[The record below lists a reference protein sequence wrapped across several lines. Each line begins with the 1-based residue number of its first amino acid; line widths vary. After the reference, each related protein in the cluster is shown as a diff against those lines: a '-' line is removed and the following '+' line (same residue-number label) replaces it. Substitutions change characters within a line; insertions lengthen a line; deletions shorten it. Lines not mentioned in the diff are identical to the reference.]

1 MPKWIAVEEYHTSTS
16 VESSAAMPSRGMNCE
31 KPVRSAACFH
41 CGSSRVPSIRSD
53 TSSSRGGLTSSWFC
67 RPLRISPM
75 AGLPTGSVTAIDSA
89 AASRKESGAIER
101 RRVVR
106 LAARGEISI
115 RPDGHGARASML
127 DRGATPA
134 LNDFAP
140 HPRDS
145 RGSARTMNVLLVDA
159 EDVTVIAE
167 CGSGAAAIESLR
179 THQVDLVFLDIQMPG
194 VDGFVVAESLQG
206 PEAPLLVFVTAH
218 DNHAIRAFEARA
230 LDYLLK
236 PVRKERLA
244 LALDRAREAI
254 AGRRSTAYARQL
266 RSVIAQLD
274 REPTS
279 PAPSASVTSAAER
292 IEVRDGER
300 VRFVATA
307 DVAWAEAKGPH
318 VLLHTKDGVFE
329 IRDTLAR
336 LEASLDARRF
346 VRIHR
351 SYIVNLG
358 QMKELRPWFGGD
370 ALLVLHDGQQL
381 KVSRTYRAQLRQRLN
396 AV

>member
-1 MPKWIAVEEYHTSTS
+1 
-16 VESSAAMPSRGMNCE
+16 
-31 KPVRSAACFH
+31 
-41 CGSSRVPSIRSD
+41 
-53 TSSSRGGLTSSWFC
+53 
-67 RPLRISPM
+67 
-75 AGLPTGSVTAIDSA
+75 
-89 AASRKESGAIER
+89 
-101 RRVVR
+101 
-106 LAARGEISI
+106 
-115 RPDGHGARASML
+115 ML
-127 DRGATPA
+127 DRGSCAA
-134 LNDFAP
+134 LNDIAP
-140 HPRDS
+140 LQQDTPP
-145 RGSARTMNVLLVDA
+145 SARAMNVLLVDDEA
-159 EDVTVIAE
+159 LARRRLRRLLADADDVTVVAE
-167 CGSGAAAIESLR
+167 CGSGGAAIDALR

-218 DNHAIRAFEARA
+218 DTHAIRAFETRA

-254 AGRRSTAYARQL
+254 AARRSTAYARQL

-274 REPTS
+274 SEPTAGAFAA
-279 PAPSASVTSAAER
+279 PAVPTAER

-318 VLLHTKDGVFE
+318 VLLHTKQGVFE

-336 LEASLDARRF
+336 LEASLDTRRF

-351 SYIVNLG
+351 SFIVNLS
-358 QMKELRPWFGGD
+358 QIKELQPWFGGD
-370 ALLVLHDGQQL
+370 AVLVLHGGQQL

-396 AV
+396 TL

>member
-1 MPKWIAVEEYHTSTS
+1 
-16 VESSAAMPSRGMNCE
+16 
-31 KPVRSAACFH
+31 
-41 CGSSRVPSIRSD
+41 
-53 TSSSRGGLTSSWFC
+53 
-67 RPLRISPM
+67 
-75 AGLPTGSVTAIDSA
+75 
-89 AASRKESGAIER
+89 
-101 RRVVR
+101 
-106 LAARGEISI
+106 
-115 RPDGHGARASML
+115 
-127 DRGATPA
+127 
-134 LNDFAP
+134 
-140 HPRDS
+140 
-145 RGSARTMNVLLVDA
+145 MNVLLVDDEA
-159 EDVTVIAE
+159 LARRRMRRLLADADDVTVIAE

-236 PVRKERLA
+236 PVRKERLT

-274 REPTS
+274 REPTT
-279 PAPSASVTSAAER
+279 PAPPAPVASVAER

-318 VLLHTKDGVFE
+318 VQLHTRQGVFE

-336 LEASLDARRF
+336 LEASLDPRRF

-351 SYIVNLG
+351 SYIVNLS
-358 QMKELRPWFGGD
+358 QIKELQPWFGGD
-370 ALLVLHDGQQL
+370 AVLVLHDGQQL

>member
-1 MPKWIAVEEYHTSTS
+1 
-16 VESSAAMPSRGMNCE
+16 
-31 KPVRSAACFH
+31 
-41 CGSSRVPSIRSD
+41 
-53 TSSSRGGLTSSWFC
+53 
-67 RPLRISPM
+67 
-75 AGLPTGSVTAIDSA
+75 
-89 AASRKESGAIER
+89 
-101 RRVVR
+101 
-106 LAARGEISI
+106 
-115 RPDGHGARASML
+115 
-127 DRGATPA
+127 
-134 LNDFAP
+134 
-140 HPRDS
+140 
-145 RGSARTMNVLLVDA
+145 MNVLLVDDEALARRRLRRLLADA
-159 EDVTVIAE
+159 EDVTVVAE
-167 CGSGAAAIESLR
+167 CGSGGAAIDALR

-218 DNHAIRAFEARA
+218 DTHAIRAFEARA

-236 PVRKERLA
+236 PVRRERLE

-274 REPTS
+274 SEPATAALTA
-279 PAPSASVTSAAER
+279 PAAAPAAER

-300 VRFVATA
+300 VRWVATA

-318 VLLHTKDGVFE
+318 VLLHTKQGVFE

-351 SYIVNLG
+351 SFIVNLG
-358 QMKELRPWFGGD
+358 QIKELQPWFGGD
-370 ALLVLHDGQQL
+370 AVLVLHGGQQL

-396 AV
+396 AL

>member
-1 MPKWIAVEEYHTSTS
+1 
-16 VESSAAMPSRGMNCE
+16 
-31 KPVRSAACFH
+31 
-41 CGSSRVPSIRSD
+41 
-53 TSSSRGGLTSSWFC
+53 
-67 RPLRISPM
+67 
-75 AGLPTGSVTAIDSA
+75 
-89 AASRKESGAIER
+89 
-101 RRVVR
+101 
-106 LAARGEISI
+106 
-115 RPDGHGARASML
+115 
-127 DRGATPA
+127 
-134 LNDFAP
+134 
-140 HPRDS
+140 
-145 RGSARTMNVLLVDA
+145 MNVLLVDDEA
-159 EDVTVIAE
+159 LARRRLRRLLADADDVTVVAE
-167 CGSGAAAIESLR
+167 CGSGGAAIDALR

-218 DNHAIRAFEARA
+218 DTHAIRAFETRA

-254 AGRRSTAYARQL
+254 AARRSTAYARQL
-266 RSVIAQLD
+266 RSVIALLD
-274 REPTS
+274 NEPTTGAFAA
-279 PAPSASVTSAAER
+279 PAVPTAER

-318 VLLHTKDGVFE
+318 VLLHTKQGVFE

-336 LEASLDARRF
+336 LEASLDTRRF

-351 SYIVNLG
+351 SFIVNLS
-358 QMKELRPWFGGD
+358 QIKELQPWFGGD
-370 ALLVLHDGQQL
+370 AVLVLHGGQQL

-396 AV
+396 AL

>member
-1 MPKWIAVEEYHTSTS
+1 MRRGGRFRSTS
-16 VESSAAMPSRGMNCE
+16 MGTGAPS
-31 KPVRSAACFH
+31 
-41 CGSSRVPSIRSD
+41 
-53 TSSSRGGLTSSWFC
+53 L
-67 RPLRISPM
+67 
-75 AGLPTGSVTAIDSA
+75 
-89 AASRKESGAIER
+89 
-101 RRVVR
+101 
-106 LAARGEISI
+106 
-115 RPDGHGARASML
+115 ML
-127 DRGATPA
+127 DRGAIPA

-140 HPRDS
+140 HQRDS
-145 RGSARTMNVLLVDA
+145 RGSARAMNVLLVDDEA
-159 EDVTVIAE
+159 LARRRLRRLLADADDVTVIAE

-236 PVRKERLA
+236 PVRKERLT

-254 AGRRSTAYARQL
+254 AARRSTAYARQL

-274 REPTS
+274 RDEPAGS
-279 PAPSASVTSAAER
+279 ALSAPATTTAER

-300 VRFVATA
+300 VRWIATA

-318 VLLHTKDGVFE
+318 VLLHTKQGVFE

-336 LEASLDARRF
+336 LEVSLDARRF

-351 SYIVNLG
+351 SFIVNLG
-358 QMKELRPWFGGD
+358 QIKELQPWFGGD
-370 ALLVLHDGQQL
+370 AVLVLHGGQQL